1 MNPARMSE
9 FKTVSVTGQKH
20 CDSLDELKSFLTDKV
35 PTVPDFCMP
44 DFQQVE
50 LGYFEPGHGTKGRK
64 LWLYSDNDLKEM
76 YCIYSTPGRRVI
88 LLWCY
93 TQTKTKSKVS
103 KSAKAESSKSTGES
117 LKVLGDVDEYFE
129 KLKKKHKGA
138 YSPEQMRA
146 WAHLLQ
152 MQKHESLED
161 PPDKP
166 FFRGRKRPLKQDTGS
181 APESKK
187 KKSECVSPG
196 RKVSMRTELIAQ
208 LEKWHNLLENG
219 AVAQGDYEELKTK
232 ILSDIKEL

>member
-9 FKTVSVTGQKH
+9 FKTVNVTGQKH

-129 KLKKKHKGA
+129 KLNLRRSTRVHI
-138 YSPEQMRA
+138 
-146 WAHLLQ
+146 LLN
-152 MQKHESLED
+152 K
-161 PPDKP
+161 
-166 FFRGRKRPLKQDTGS
+166 
-181 APESKK
+181 
-187 KKSECVSPG
+187 
-196 RKVSMRTELIAQ
+196 
-208 LEKWHNLLENG
+208 
-219 AVAQGDYEELKTK
+219 
-232 ILSDIKEL
+232 